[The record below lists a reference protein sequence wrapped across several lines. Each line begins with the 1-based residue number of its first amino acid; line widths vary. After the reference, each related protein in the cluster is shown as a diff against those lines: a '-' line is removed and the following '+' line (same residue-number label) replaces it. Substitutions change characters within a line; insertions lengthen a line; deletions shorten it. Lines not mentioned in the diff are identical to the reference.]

1 MEPRYKRRIYLIDRA
16 FQLKFAGLFIGI
28 MLTLTVLVGT
38 VLYQV
43 LTGIIDKYLYS
54 PHISVLSSGELLRPA
69 LLWIN
74 LLFMGVLIL
83 VSVGFIFVHLRRVSG
98 SLRRF
103 AIHLDAMRGRLVPQ
117 SIHFRQNDP
126 LHLVAEDFNVMSAY
140 LEKKIMGTRESLQQ
154 AVDGLHELQISPTMD
169 RQIVTEKLKEIQSRL
184 VAAKKE
190 TAFP

>member
-43 LTGIIDKYLYS
+43 LTGIIDKYLYTT
-54 PHISVLSSGELLRPA
+54 HISVLSFGELLRPA

-83 VSVGFIFVHLRRVSG
+83 VSVGFIFNHLRRVSG

-103 AIHLDAMRGRLVPQ
+103 AIHLDAMRGCLVPK
-117 SIHFRQNDP
+117 SIYFRQNDP

-140 LEKKIMGTRESLQQ
+140 LEKKIMGTRDSLQQ
-154 AVDGLHELQISPTMD
+154 AVDGLHELRMSPTMD
-169 RQIVTEKLKEIQSRL
+169 GQIVTEKLKEIQSRL
-184 VAAKKE
+184 GSAAKE